1 MWIKFCTCGLNK
13 LDQKSKKE
21 LLSLLFLPKSQYS
34 TYIYKCDMILYV
46 SLSCKVALQCVWCEW
61 HSLILTQYLEAVRS
75 YSHSEEA
82 NSVGVSVMLQCRR
95 KQRIT
100 VEPCIKSGPCR
111 WLSSQKQNT
120 NALTVSAVMDSH
132 YRLASSLNDIASYKY
147 WLSCCLLEGKHILF
161 FFQSSPVFSPVQ
173 CYGKFSWLDRF
184 FKACNQVGVER
195 TGSCFYGQDL
205 TRASAVLKD
214 TWHLEERRRSLRNDS
229 VNRVTSLTPNKILMR
244 LLNNV
249 ACTRWG

>member
-1 MWIKFCTCGLNK
+1 MAQPDSNSVSRSCAIVFTQRG
-13 LDQKSKKE
+13 
-21 LLSLLFLPKSQYS
+21 SQQRWCQ
-34 TYIYKCDMILYV
+34 CD
-46 SLSCKVALQCVWCEW
+46 A
-61 HSLILTQYLEAVRS
+61 AVQ
-75 YSHSEEA
+75 EEA
-82 NSVGVSVMLQCRR
+82 ANNCRAVHQVRTLQM
-95 KQRIT
+95 I
-100 VEPCIKSGPCR
+100 VESKTKNKKI
-111 WLSSQKQNT
+111 T
-120 NALTVSAVMDSH
+120 NAPTVSAVMDSH

>member
-1 MWIKFCTCGLNK
+1 MWHDFVL
-13 LDQKSKKE
+13 
-21 LLSLLFLPKSQYS
+21 
-34 TYIYKCDMILYV
+34 V

-147 WLSCCLLEGKHILF
+147 WLSCCLLEGKHILCFLF
-161 FFQSSPVFSPVQ
+161 FFSPVQ
-173 CYGKFSWLDRF
+173 FSVQYNAKENSLGW
-184 FKACNQVGVER
+184 
-195 TGSCFYGQDL
+195 TGF
-205 TRASAVLKD
+205 LK
-214 TWHLEERRRSLRNDS
+214 LA
-229 VNRVTSLTPNKILMR
+229 I
-244 LLNNV
+244 
-249 ACTRWG
+249 RWV